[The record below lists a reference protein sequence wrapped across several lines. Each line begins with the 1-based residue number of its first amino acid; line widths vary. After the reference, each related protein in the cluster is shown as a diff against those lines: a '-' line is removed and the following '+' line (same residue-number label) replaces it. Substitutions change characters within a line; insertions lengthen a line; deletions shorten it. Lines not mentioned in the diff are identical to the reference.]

1 MKFGVNKYNSV
12 DTDVHDDHDLTDY
25 EPDLLTP
32 KSKGIWKQWQLDKKD
47 ELIVDGYFRECNII
61 AQYLPTDIA
70 QTIAAY
76 YTKSQTKGY
85 LQRRMRRYQRW
96 GFKATTPEERR
107 RQKIQALLLIVF
119 IVILALLFVFGVDVS
134 ALLIVNKYDCDLILN
149 TQNIWFAINDF
160 LFIGS
165 VLHIAAVSLL
175 FVYSTGVFMC
185 KDRGR
190 CSYYTSMI
198 YTWLITLLFIV
209 LGIIGL
215 VLYSQTYV
223 YHPCSNVLISW
234 IVLKLIMYIFAA
246 PIAVC
251 VCVDEWFYVSDTY
264 CTQTT
269 YTGFFVICYL
279 LAIIGVVFGTDIAGL
294 VIATNNDCDLTID
307 GGSMY
312 VLFGVNAYLLSGC
325 SVHLATVLICVIICL
340 MLVCLDKTDALDL
353 ALQLVSNGCDSQVCI
368 GCVVVSNV
376 LFSISWAVIGCLLYS
391 EMEQNNVSNKQCADV
406 TISWAV
412 FRFVEPCILPGI
424 AALWAYFHE

>member
-61 AQYLPTDIA
+61 AQHLPTDIA

-175 FVYSTGVFMC
+175 FVYSIVVFLC

-209 LGIIGL
+209 LSIIGL
-215 VLYSQTYV
+215 VLYSKTYV

-234 IVLKLIMYIFAA
+234 IILKLIMYIFVA
-246 PIAVC
+246 PIAVF
-251 VCVDEWFYVSDTY
+251 VWMDEWFYISDTLA
-264 CTQTT
+264 TQNA
-269 YTGFFVICYL
+269 YFLFMAMCSSMAVIGIL
-279 LAIIGVVFGTDIAGL
+279 SGTDIAGL
-294 VIATNNDCDLTID
+294 VIVMNNNCDLTID
-307 GGSMY
+307 GGSKY
-312 VLFGVNAYLLSGC
+312 VLFGVNTYLLSGC
-325 SVHLATVLICVIICL
+325 SVHLDIVWICVIIGVTLLCL
-340 MLVCLDKTDALDL
+340 GKTDALP
-353 ALQLVSNGCDSQVCI
+353 QLCLGC
-368 GCVVVSNV
+368 CVVCNV

-391 EMEQNNVSNKQCADV
+391 EMEKNSVSNKQCADV

-424 AALWAYFHE
+424 AAMWAHFVLSDFL